1 MNNLASKIRYASAF
15 CISRAGT
22 GNRESTRALASC
34 VECDEASQVMAA
46 LVRRAHKNPKL
57 EAGIRLIFVL
67 ESLNEA
73 AVKHGVAP
81 LRVL

>member
-1 MNNLASKIRYASAF
+1 
-15 CISRAGT
+15 
-22 GNRESTRALASC
+22 
-34 VECDEASQVMAA
+34 MAA

-57 EAGIRLIFVL
+57 EAGIRLLFVL

-81 LRVL
+81 LEVL

>member
-1 MNNLASKIRYASAF
+1 MNSLASKVRYAADF
-15 CISRAGT
+15 CIRRAGS
-22 GNRESTRALASC
+22 GNRESTRALANC
-34 VECDEASQVMAA
+34 VECPEAEQVMAA

-57 EAGIRLIFVL
+57 EAGIRLLFVL

-81 LRVL
+81 LEVL